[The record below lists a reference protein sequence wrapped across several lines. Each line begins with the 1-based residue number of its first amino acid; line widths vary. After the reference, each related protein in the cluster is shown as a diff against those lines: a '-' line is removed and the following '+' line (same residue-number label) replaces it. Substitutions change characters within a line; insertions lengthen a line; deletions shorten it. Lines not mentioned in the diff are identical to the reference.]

1 MEEVYGI
8 KPVPSRGGGSIAVLA
23 DMQKILGVD
32 PLLMG
37 FGLERDTIH
46 SPNESYLLRQFFA
59 GMESI
64 AKFYE
69 HYE

>member
-1 MEEVYGI
+1 M
-8 KPVPSRGGGSIAVLA
+8 LFHL
-23 DMQKILGVD
+23 QKILGVD

-64 AKFYE
+64 AKFYD
-69 HYE
+69 YYV